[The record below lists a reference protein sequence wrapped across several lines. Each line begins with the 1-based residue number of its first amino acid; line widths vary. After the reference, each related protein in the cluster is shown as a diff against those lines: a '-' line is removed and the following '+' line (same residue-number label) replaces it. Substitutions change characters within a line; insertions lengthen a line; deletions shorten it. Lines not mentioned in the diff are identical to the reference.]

1 MGNREYK
8 KTRTPFNVVKNLVS
22 IAVAALLLSGCTI
35 SYKFNGTIIDYN
47 KVKSISVQDFPN
59 RAAMVYAP
67 LATKLNEEVRDI
79 YTRQTRLNMVRQ
91 NGDLEL
97 EGEITGYDLSP
108 QAISSENT
116 MASETRLTIRINV
129 RYTNNTNHD
138 DDFERSYSAYRNF
151 DSNRLLTDVQD
162 ELIDEIVKEICENIY
177 NDTVANW

>member
-1 MGNREYK
+1 MENREYK

-22 IAVAALLLSGCTI
+22 IAVAALLLSSCTI

>member
-1 MGNREYK
+1 MIK
-8 KTRTPFNVVKNLVS
+8 KIQFIS
-22 IAVAALLLSGCTI
+22 IALAAILLSGCTI

-59 RAAMVYAP
+59 RAPMVYAP
-67 LATKLNEEVRDI
+67 LATKFNEEVRDI

-108 QAISSENT
+108 QSISSENT
-116 MASETRLTIRINV
+116 MASETRLTVRINV

-138 DDFERSYSAYRNF
+138 EDFERSYTAYRNF
-151 DSNRLLTDVQD
+151 DSNRLLNDVQD
-162 ELIDEIVKEICENIY
+162 QLIDEIIKEICENIY

>member
-1 MGNREYK
+1 MAFRYK
-8 KTRTPFNVVKNLVS
+8 ILT
-22 IAVAALLLSGCTI
+22 IALTTLLLAGCTI

-59 RAAMVYAP
+59 RAPMVYAP
-67 LATKLNEEVRDI
+67 LATKFNEGVRDI

-129 RYTNNTNHD
+129 RYTNNTDHEE
-138 DDFERSYSAYRNF
+138 DFERSYTAYRNF
-151 DSNRLLTDVQD
+151 DSNRLLTEVQD
-162 ELIDEIVKEICENIY
+162 QLIDEMVQEICENIY

>member
-1 MGNREYK
+1 MENGKWIIKRK
-8 KTRTPFNVVKNLVS
+8 SVILSAAKDL
-22 IAVAALLLSGCTI
+22 ILVAAILLSGCTI
-35 SYKFNGTIIDYN
+35 SYKFNGTIIDYS

-59 RAAMVYAP
+59 RAAMVYGP
-67 LATKLNEEVRDI
+67 LATGLNEMLRDT

-91 NGDLEL
+91 NGDLEI
-97 EGEITGYDLSP
+97 EGEITGYDISP

-138 DDFERSYSAYRNF
+138 EDFERSYSAYRNF
-151 DSNRLLTDVQD
+151 DSNRLLTEVQD
-162 ELIDEIVKEICENIY
+162 ELINEMLKEICENIY

>member
-1 MGNREYK
+1 MENGKWIIKRK
-8 KTRTPFNVVKNLVS
+8 NVILSAAKDL
-22 IAVAALLLSGCTI
+22 ILVAAILLSGCTI

-67 LATKLNEEVRDI
+67 LASKFNESVRDI

-116 MASETRLTIRINV
+116 MASETRLTVRINV

-138 DDFERSYSAYRNF
+138 EDFERSYTAYRNF
-151 DSNRLLTDVQD
+151 DSNRLLNDVQD
-162 ELIDEIVKEICENIY
+162 QLIDEIIKEICENIY

>member
-1 MGNREYK
+1 MK
-8 KTRTPFNVVKNLVS
+8 QLLKTYGIL
-22 IAVAALLLSGCTI
+22 ILLSSALFFAGCTI

-59 RAAMVYAP
+59 RAPMVYAP
-67 LATKLNEEVRDI
+67 LASKFNESVRDI

-116 MASETRLTIRINV
+116 MASETRLTVRINV

-138 DDFERSYSAYRNF
+138 EDFERSYTAYRNF
-151 DSNRLLTDVQD
+151 DSNRLLNDVQD
-162 ELIDEIVKEICENIY
+162 QLIDEIIKEICENIY